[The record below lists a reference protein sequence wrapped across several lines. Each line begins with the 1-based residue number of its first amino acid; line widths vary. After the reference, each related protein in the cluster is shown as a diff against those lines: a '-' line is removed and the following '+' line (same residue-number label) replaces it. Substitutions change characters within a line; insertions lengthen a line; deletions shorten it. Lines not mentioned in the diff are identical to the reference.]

1 MDCPKCHAPM
11 AEASMERM
19 VVDRCTKCFGIWFD
33 SGEAERLKD
42 KWLSE
47 FLDSGDVEI
56 GKANDEITDINCP
69 ICGKKMEH
77 VKDADQPHI
86 GYEVC
91 REHGMYFDAGEF
103 TDFKNHT
110 LWEKMTKFIR

>member
-42 KWLSE
+42 KWMSE
-47 FLDSGDVEI
+47 FLDSGDVEV

-69 ICGKKMEH
+69 ICGKLMEH

-86 GYEVC
+86 GYEIC

>member
-19 VVDRCTKCFGIWFD
+19 VVDRCTACFGIWFD

-42 KWLSE
+42 KWMSE
-47 FLDSGDVEI
+47 FLDSGDIEV

-69 ICGKKMEH
+69 ICGKQMEH

-86 GYEVC
+86 GYEISRVDSDRPHPQPRKSIGSRARLI
-91 REHGMYFDAGEF
+91 RERSSA
-103 TDFKNHT
+103 
-110 LWEKMTKFIR
+110 

>member
-1 MDCPKCHAPM
+1 M
-11 AEASMERM
+11 
-19 VVDRCTKCFGIWFD
+19 
-33 SGEAERLKD
+33 
-42 KWLSE
+42 SE
-47 FLDSGDVEI
+47 FLDSGNVEI

-69 ICGKKMEH
+69 ICGKQMEH
-77 VKDADQPHI
+77 VKDAYRPHI